1 MDKVII
7 KQMKNIDYKTQEAI
21 RTLRTSLV
29 NSREFENTAVFTS
42 YMGKEGKSFVAW
54 NTACAMAA
62 TGKKCLYINANLRE
76 KMSADIY
83 EAEGLN
89 NTLAAY
95 LKGEC
100 KKAEL
105 VYATDKANLYII
117 EAGAPCAEATELLDT
132 ELYRALI
139 KGLKEE
145 YDYIIIDTPALGE
158 VSDALVVGK
167 EADGVVIVMEKG
179 MVPYEQ
185 AQKMKKQ
192 LERNNCKVL
201 GVVLNK

>member
-62 TGKKCLYINANLRE
+62 IGKKCLYINANLRE
-76 KMSADIY
+76 KMSTDIY

-105 VYATDKANLYII
+105 VYATDRPNLYII
-117 EAGAPCAEATELLDT
+117 ESGAPCAEATELLDT

>member
-7 KQMKNIDYKTQEAI
+7 KQSKNTDYKTQEAI
-21 RTLRTSLV
+21 RTLRTSIV

-62 TGKKCLYINANLRE
+62 IGKKCLYINANLRE
-76 KMSADIY
+76 KMSTDIY

-105 VYATDKANLYII
+105 VYATDRPNLYII
-117 EAGAPCAEATELLDT
+117 ESGAPCAEATELLDT